1 MRACYRGL
9 MIFFACLASGTPTA
23 HATQSFGELKILD
36 ATKCFDSVKRKAPGA
51 KLLPPL
57 RKSKEMDL
65 LFVDFSGDGL
75 CDVLAAV
82 PYPYSSQSASYLF
95 HDLILLGTN
104 RGWRKIPPVW
114 RNEFLQALTLSKPL
128 PETVE
133 NYLDGF
139 VDATNA
145 VFLTP
150 GPKRAPFVLGIQG
163 GVTSLT
169 EYPNGCTE
177 FGKVFQW
184 SDQGQIFTRVSAAKE
199 KEVLDYYY
207 SKLAKPCPRK

>member
-1 MRACYRGL
+1 MRACYLRLIGL
-9 MIFFACLASGTPTA
+9 CTLLAFGIPTA
-23 HATQSFGELKILD
+23 HATRSFVELKILD
-36 ATKCFDSVKRKAPGA
+36 ATKCADSVKRKAPSA

-57 RKSKEMDL
+57 RKPKEMDL

-75 CDVLAAV
+75 CDALAAV
-82 PYPYSSQSASYLF
+82 AYPYNSQSASYLF

-114 RNEFLQALTLSKPL
+114 KNEFLQALSEPL
-128 PETVE
+128 TERVE

-150 GPKRAPFVLGIQG
+150 GTKRAPFVLGIQG

-169 EYPNGCTE
+169 DYLNGCTE

-184 SDQGQIFTRVSAAKE
+184 SDKAQIFIRIEAIKE
-199 KEVLDYYY
+199 KEVLAYYY
-207 SKLAKPCPRK
+207 TNLAKPCPRK